1 MKKNNVSFIIN
12 IIIFLLLIIGLV
24 LETFEL
30 VMRGEGLY
38 LLVRRFKF
46 FTELSNI
53 FAGITSFVYAY
64 YLFNSKK
71 KNPIPRVLKILKL
84 ISTGSVIVTFLTVI
98 FYLIPV
104 MGSNWKFLVV
114 GSQFIFHIIIP
125 ILCFITYTFYE
136 DNKVDTKYIL
146 YNLIPITAYGL
157 FYLVSGLTH
166 MVDGKIDYEHDW
178 YLFMRNGVVAGLI
191 TYAFFILFN
200 LLIVYLLNKL
210 NGKLNSK

>member
-1 MKKNNVSFIIN
+1 MKKNVSFIIN

-64 YLFNSKK
+64 YLFNNKK
-71 KNPIPRVLKILKL
+71 KNPIPNVLKILKL

-104 MGSNWKFLVV
+104 SGSNWKFLVV

-136 DNKVDTKYIL
+136 DNKVHSVCIDIDKNEQIGVCFEKGYVVVRTQTEVK
-146 YNLIPITAYGL
+146 
-157 FYLVSGLTH
+157 FVCK
-166 MVDGKIDYEHDW
+166 GK
-178 YLFMRNGVVAGLI
+178 
-191 TYAFFILFN
+191 AFISLWR
-200 LLIVYLLNKL
+200 
-210 NGKLNSK
+210 